1 MSLLRGWKRGWLM
14 VLAMLGAA
22 AMLAAACTSDDS
34 DAPTAAPPAPA
45 PVVVQESAS
54 GSQQTG
60 IWVDGTGSAAAAPDV
75 ADLSFGVETR
85 ADTVADARAEA
96 ASAMDAVIASLG
108 TSGVAGDDIRTTH
121 FSIQP
126 ITVYEE
132 GPRGEQTPKI
142 VGYRV
147 SNFAT
152 ARIRDL
158 GAVGGIIDAAASAG
172 GDAVRINGIG
182 LAVDDPQP
190 LEVEARKLALEDAT
204 AKAEQIASVMN
215 VTLGDPVYI
224 SQYGGVPRVARE
236 SRAFGAAADASTPIS
251 GGQQEIRVGVQVVFA
266 IE

>member
-1 MSLLRGWKRGWLM
+1 MSLLRGCKRSGLM
-14 VLAMLGAA
+14 VLAMLGVA
-22 AMLAAACTSDDS
+22 AMLAAACTSDA
-34 DAPTAAPPAPA
+34 APTAAPPAPA
-45 PVVVQESAS
+45 PVIVQESAT

-60 IWVDGTGSAAAAPDV
+60 IWVDGTGSVSAASDV
-75 ADLSFGVETR
+75 ADLSFGVEAR
-85 ADTVADARAEA
+85 ADTVAAARAEA

-108 TSGVAGDDIRTTH
+108 TSGVAADDIRTTH

-126 ITVYEE
+126 VTVYEE
-132 GPRGEQTPKI
+132 GTRGEQTPKI

-158 GAVGGIIDAAASAG
+158 SAVGGIIDAAASAG

-224 SQYGGVPRVARE
+224 SQYGGAPRVARE
-236 SRAFGAAADASTPIS
+236 SAAFALASDASTPIS

>member
-1 MSLLRGWKRGWLM
+1 MSLPRGWKHSGLM
-14 VLAMLGAA
+14 VLAMLGVAG
-22 AMLAAACTSDDS
+22 MLAAACTSDA
-34 DAPTAAPPAPA
+34 APTAAPPAPA

-60 IWVDGTGSAAAAPDV
+60 IWVDGSGSAAAAPDV

-96 ASAMDAVIASLG
+96 ASAMDRVIASLG
-108 TSGVAGDDIRTTH
+108 TNGVAGDDIRTTH

-126 ITVYEE
+126 VTVYEE
-132 GPRGEQTPKI
+132 GTRGEQTPKI

-158 GAVGGIIDAAASAG
+158 GAVGGIIDAAAAAG

-224 SQYGGVPRVARE
+224 SQYGGAPRVARE
-236 SRAFGAAADASTPIS
+236 SAAFALAADASTPIS

>member
-1 MSLLRGWKRGWLM
+1 MSLPRGWKHSGLM
-14 VLAMLGAA
+14 VLAMLGVAG
-22 AMLAAACTSDDS
+22 MLAAACTSDA
-34 DAPTAAPPAPA
+34 APTAAPPAPA

-60 IWVDGTGSAAAAPDV
+60 IWVDGSGSAAAAPDV

-96 ASAMDAVIASLG
+96 ASAMDRVIASLG
-108 TSGVAGDDIRTTH
+108 TNGVAGDDIRTTH

-126 ITVYEE
+126 VTVYEE
-132 GPRGEQTPKI
+132 GTRGEQTPKI

-158 GAVGGIIDAAASAG
+158 GAVGGIIDAAAAAG

-224 SQYGGVPRVARE
+224 SQYGGAPRVARE
-236 SRAFGAAADASTPIS
+236 WESAVFGLAADASTPIS

>member
-158 GAVGGIIDAAASAG
+158 GAVGGIIDAAAAAG

-224 SQYGGVPRVARE
+224 SQYGGAPRVARE
-236 SRAFGAAADASTPIS
+236 SVAFALAADASTPIS

>member
-1 MSLLRGWKRGWLM
+1 MSLIRGCKRSGLM
-14 VLAMLGAA
+14 VLAMLGVA
-22 AMLAAACTSDDS
+22 AMVAAACTSDDS
-34 DAPTAAPPAPA
+34 DVAPTAAPPAPA
-45 PVVVQESAS
+45 PVVVQESAT

-60 IWVDGTGSAAAAPDV
+60 IWVDGTGAVSAAPDV

-126 ITVYEE
+126 VTVYEE
-132 GPRGEQTPKI
+132 GPRGDQTPKI

-158 GAVGGIIDAAASAG
+158 SAVGGIIDAAAAG

-224 SQYGGVPRVARE
+224 SQYGGAPRVARE
-236 SRAFGAAADASTPIS
+236 SVAFALSADASTPIS

>member
-126 ITVYEE
+126 VTVYEE

-158 GAVGGIIDAAASAG
+158 GAVGGIIDAAAAAG

-224 SQYGGVPRVARE
+224 SQYGGAPRVARE
-236 SRAFGAAADASTPIS
+236 SVAFAVAADASTPIS

>member
-1 MSLLRGWKRGWLM
+1 MSLPRGWKHSGLM
-14 VLAMLGAA
+14 VLAMLGVAG
-22 AMLAAACTSDDS
+22 MLAAACTSDA
-34 DAPTAAPPAPA
+34 APTAAPPAPA

-60 IWVDGTGSAAAAPDV
+60 IWVDGSGSAAAAPDV

-96 ASAMDAVIASLG
+96 ASAMDRVIASLG
-108 TSGVAGDDIRTTH
+108 TNGVAGDDIRTTH

-126 ITVYEE
+126 VTVYEE
-132 GPRGEQTPKI
+132 GTRGEQTPKI

-158 GAVGGIIDAAASAG
+158 GAVGGIIDAAAAAG

-224 SQYGGVPRVARE
+224 SQYGGAPRVARE
-236 SRAFGAAADASTPIS
+236 SAVFALAADASTPIS

>member
-1 MSLLRGWKRGWLM
+1 MSLLRGCKRSGLM
-14 VLAMLGAA
+14 VLAMLGVA
-22 AMLAAACTSDDS
+22 AMLAAACTSDA
-34 DAPTAAPPAPA
+34 APTAAPPAPA
-45 PVVVQESAS
+45 PVVVQESAT

-60 IWVDGTGSAAAAPDV
+60 IWVDGTGSVSAASDV

-108 TSGVAGDDIRTTH
+108 TNGVAADDIRTTH

-126 ITVYEE
+126 VTVYEE
-132 GPRGEQTPKI
+132 GPRGDQTPKI

-158 GAVGGIIDAAASAG
+158 SAVGGIIDAAAAAG

-224 SQYGGVPRVARE
+224 SQYGGAPRVARE
-236 SRAFGAAADASTPIS
+236 SAAFALASDASTPIS

>member
-1 MSLLRGWKRGWLM
+1 MSLLRGCKRSGLM
-14 VLAMLGAA
+14 VLAMLGVA
-22 AMLAAACTSDDS
+22 AMLAAACTSDA
-34 DAPTAAPPAPA
+34 APTVAPPAPA
-45 PVVVQESAS
+45 PVVVQESAT

-60 IWVDGTGSAAAAPDV
+60 IWVDGTGSVSAASDV

-126 ITVYEE
+126 VTVYEE
-132 GPRGEQTPKI
+132 GPRGDQTPKI

-158 GAVGGIIDAAASAG
+158 SAVGGIIDAAAAG

-224 SQYGGVPRVARE
+224 SQYGGAPRVARE
-236 SRAFGAAADASTPIS
+236 SVAFALSADASTPIS

>member
-1 MSLLRGWKRGWLM
+1 MSLLRGCKRSGFM
-14 VLAMLGAA
+14 VLAMLGVA
-22 AMLAAACTSDDS
+22 AMVVAACTSDDS

-45 PVVVQESAS
+45 PVVVQESAT

-60 IWVDGTGSAAAAPDV
+60 IWVDGTGSVSAASDV
-75 ADLSFGVETR
+75 ADLSFGVETG

-108 TSGVAGDDIRTTH
+108 INGVAGDDIRTTH

-126 ITVYEE
+126 VTVYEE
-132 GPRGEQTPKI
+132 GPRGDQTPKI

-158 GAVGGIIDAAASAG
+158 SAVGGIIDAAAAAG

-224 SQYGGVPRVARE
+224 SQYGGAPRVARE
-236 SRAFGAAADASTPIS
+236 SVAFALSADASTPIS

>member
-1 MSLLRGWKRGWLM
+1 MSLLRGCKRSGLM

-108 TSGVAGDDIRTTH
+108 TNGVAGDDIRTTH

-126 ITVYEE
+126 VTVYEE

-158 GAVGGIIDAAASAG
+158 GAVGGIIDAAAAAG

-224 SQYGGVPRVARE
+224 SQYGGAPRVARE
-236 SRAFGAAADASTPIS
+236 SVAFAVAADASTPIS

>member
-1 MSLLRGWKRGWLM
+1 MSLLRGCKRSGLM
-14 VLAMLGAA
+14 VLAMLGVA
-22 AMLAAACTSDDS
+22 AMLAAACTSDA
-34 DAPTAAPPAPA
+34 APTAAPPAPA
-45 PVVVQESAS
+45 PVVVQESAT

-60 IWVDGTGSAAAAPDV
+60 IWVDGTGSVSAASDV

-108 TSGVAGDDIRTTH
+108 TNGVAADDIRTTH

-126 ITVYEE
+126 VTVYEE
-132 GPRGEQTPKI
+132 GTRGEQTPKI

-158 GAVGGIIDAAASAG
+158 SAVGGIIDAAAAAG

-224 SQYGGVPRVARE
+224 SQYGGTPRVARE
-236 SRAFGAAADASTPIS
+236 SVAFAMAADASSIS